1 MKLTVGLKKQGNSYK
16 ILSDPNTALSPTLYV
31 RSYVYS
37 QLAKAELI
45 YLAHKHKQLNEWVNN
60 CKVPCP
66 LGKCRLKVSCQLNDL
81 HIPNN
86 WTGLFWNPAHIN
98 TGNPLQGN
106 NIEYTIK
113 YHKSSIKPSPSPPLP
128 LMRVPFQGKKVNK
141 PCPLY

>member
-31 RSYVYS
+31 RSYMYS

-66 LGKCRLKVSCQLNDL
+66 LGKCRLKVSYQLNEKIFTSQTTEQDCFETL
-81 HIPNN
+81 P
-86 WTGLFWNPAHIN
+86 TS
-98 TGNPLQGN
+98 TQGTH
-106 NIEYTIK
+106 Y
-113 YHKSSIKPSPSPPLP
+113 
-128 LMRVPFQGKKVNK
+128 KVTT
-141 PCPLY
+141 